1 MQRINKK
8 KKDNELI
15 NFAFLLFGCTLCTLG
30 QNLFLFPYKI
40 IYGFSGLALI
50 ANSFLGIKISLFLA
64 ISNLIVIILSIII
77 LGFDKTKKSI
87 VGALIYPLLLEITS
101 YLTPIIDFSSVDSL
115 IMIIC
120 GGLLNGFGMGL
131 VYKVGYSTG
140 GSDIVNQIIA
150 KLFKKPM
157 GTCIIFTSSVII
169 FLAFLEFGLQTV
181 IYSIIISYIISIVV
195 DKVMIGI
202 SESKKFTIIT
212 ENETEV
218 KKFLI
223 NNLSHSVTVIPARG
237 GYTGNVVKMIMCVIP
252 NKEYVKV
259 KEELLKIDENAV
271 ILVSD
276 VYEALGN
283 K

>member
-1 MQRINKK
+1 MKK
-8 KKDNELI
+8 NSELV
-15 NFAFLLFGCTLCTLG
+15 NFAFLLFGCTLCALG

-40 IYGFSGLALI
+40 IYGFSGLSLI
-50 ANSFLGIKISLFLA
+50 ANSAFGIKTSVFLA
-64 ISNLIVIILSIII
+64 LSNVVVIILSIII
-77 LGFDKTKKSI
+77 LGLDKTKKSI
-87 VGALIYPLLLEITS
+87 IGALIFPLLLEVTS
-101 YLTPIIDFSSVDSL
+101 YLTPLIDFSSIDSI
-115 IMIIC
+115 IMIMC

-140 GSDIVNQIIA
+140 GSDIVNQILA
-150 KLFKKPM
+150 KIFKKPM

-237 GYTGNVVKMIMCVIP
+237 GYTGNVLKMIMCVIP
-252 NKEYVKV
+252 NKEYVTV
-259 KEELLKIDENAV
+259 KENLLKIDENAV

-276 VYEALGN
+276 VYEAIN
-283 K
+283 RR